1 MILQQ
6 LEAEKSIGRDTLLE
20 AIRSAIESAARKGFD
35 HPADVRVEM
44 DPDTVSFKVFE
55 IREVV
60 EEVTDASTQLSLED
74 ALALNPEVV
83 VGNRL
88 KVQTEPRDFGR
99 IAAQTAK
106 QVIIQKIKD
115 AERESV
121 FEEFKQRRGELVT
134 GVVKRLSHGNVFVS
148 IGKAE
153 AILPHREQSPRENF
167 KPGDRVRAYVSEV
180 EKGARGA
187 QVVLSR
193 TSPELV
199 RALFE
204 LEVPEI
210 YDETIEIMG
219 IAREPG
225 SRTKVAVRSNDT
237 NVDPVGAC
245 VGMKGS
251 RVRAVVEEL
260 SGEKIDIVRWS
271 DDPVELCGNSLN
283 PADILDMSLDENSRS
298 IVVVVPHDQ
307 LSLAIGKR
315 GQNARLASKL
325 IGWNIDIRS
334 DVEPED
340 SAAEDALD
348 PDAPSPEAAAP
359 EPSEPEADA
368 GTEAD
373 AAAPEAVEPEAA
385 APEPSEPEADAGT
398 EADAAAPEAVEPE
411 AAVPG
416 PSVAEADAGTEA
428 DAAAPEAVEPKA
440 AAPEPSVAEADAGTE
455 ADEAAPEAAEPDD
468 ADGSK
473 AAGSVGPGGDAP

>member
-1 MILQQ
+1 METNLRAILQQ
-6 LEAEKSIGRDTLLE
+6 LEAEKSIDRETLLE
-20 AIRSAIESAARKGFD
+20 AIRSAIESAARKGVA
-35 HPADVRVEM
+35 HAVNVTVDV
-44 DPDTVSFKVFE
+44 DPETVTFKVYE

-60 EEVTDASTQLSLED
+60 EKVTDP
-74 ALALNPEVV
+74 ALQISFEEALQLNPDVV

-88 KVQTEPRDFGR
+88 KVSAEPKDFGR

-115 AERESV
+115 AERENV
-121 FEEFKQRRGELVT
+121 FEEFRKRKGELIT
-134 GVVKRLSHGNVFVS
+134 GIVKRVSHGNVYVG

-153 AILPHREQSPRENF
+153 TVLPHREQSPRENF
-167 KPGDRVRAYVSEV
+167 KPGDRIRAYLLEV
-180 EKGARGA
+180 EKGPRGA

-210 YDETIEIMG
+210 YDGTIEIKG

-225 SRTKVAVRSNDT
+225 NRTKVAVLSKDA
-237 NVDPVGAC
+237 NVDAVGAC

-271 DDPVELCGNSLN
+271 EDPVEVCTNALN
-283 PADILDMSLDENSRS
+283 PADIVGMKVDADTKS
-298 IVVVVPHDQ
+298 ILVIVPHDQ

-334 DVEPED
+334 NQEGQ
-340 SAAEDALD
+340 
-348 PDAPSPEAAAP
+348 APSGGAAGEEGPVEEGPDELAESRTAPAGEEKP
-359 EPSEPEADA
+359 EPGE
-368 GTEAD
+368 T
-373 AAAPEAVEPEAA
+373 
-385 APEPSEPEADAGT
+385 
-398 EADAAAPEAVEPE
+398 
-411 AAVPG
+411 
-416 PSVAEADAGTEA
+416 
-428 DAAAPEAVEPKA
+428 
-440 AAPEPSVAEADAGTE
+440 
-455 ADEAAPEAAEPDD
+455 AEPF
-468 ADGSK
+468 GENTMRE
-473 AAGSVGPGGDAP
+473 

>member
-1 MILQQ
+1 METNLRVILQQ
-6 LEAEKSIGRDTLLE
+6 LEAEKSIDRATLLE
-20 AIRSAIESAARKGFD
+20 AIRSAIESAARKGAD
-35 HPADVRVEM
+35 HATNVTVEV
-44 DPDTVSFKVFE
+44 DPETVAFKVFE

-60 EEVTDASTQLSLED
+60 EKVTDPAEQISIEEGIQ
-74 ALALNPEVV
+74 LNPDVV

-88 KVQTEPRDFGR
+88 KVPTEPKDFGR

-115 AERESV
+115 AERENV
-121 FEEFKQRRGELVT
+121 FEEFRKRKGELIT
-134 GVVKRLSHGNVFVS
+134 GLVKRVSHGNVFVG

-167 KPGDRVRAYVSEV
+167 KPGDRIRAYLLDV
-180 EKGARGA
+180 EKGPRGA

-210 YDETIEIMG
+210 YDETIEIKG

-225 SRTKVAVRSNDT
+225 SRTKVAVLSKDA
-237 NVDPVGAC
+237 NVDAVGAC

-271 DDPVELCGNSLN
+271 EDPVEVCTNALN
-283 PADILDMSLDENSRS
+283 PADIIGMNVDADTRS
-298 IVVVVPHDQ
+298 ILVIVPHDQ

-334 DVEPED
+334 DQEGQTPSAASAPESEASDGETPED
-340 SAAEDALD
+340 EAGGEAEGAITEDTAVTAEDD
-348 PDAPSPEAAAP
+348 R
-359 EPSEPEADA
+359 
-368 GTEAD
+368 
-373 AAAPEAVEPEAA
+373 
-385 APEPSEPEADAGT
+385 
-398 EADAAAPEAVEPE
+398 
-411 AAVPG
+411 
-416 PSVAEADAGTEA
+416 
-428 DAAAPEAVEPKA
+428 
-440 AAPEPSVAEADAGTE
+440 
-455 ADEAAPEAAEPDD
+455 AEPD
-468 ADGSK
+468 ATAESR
-473 AAGSVGPGGDAP
+473 GDDTMND